1 MSDVMK
7 SVFQV
12 NNKKTQPQIPS
23 PSTTTRTNQTRLA
36 ENDIEWDLAP
46 TLRSN
51 PRRKNSIISKI
62 PITTTTRIVFLG
74 GPEQETVQGF
84 FSQNKSVEDH

>member
-12 NNKKTQPQIPS
+12 NNKKNSTTDTLS

-36 ENDIEWDLAP
+36 ENDIEWDLSAHSSLKP
-46 TLRSN
+46 TA
-51 PRRKNSIISKI
+51 
-62 PITTTTRIVFLG
+62 
-74 GPEQETVQGF
+74 QEKFQ
-84 FSQNKSVEDH
+84 